1 MSASANDTIDLQA
14 IFKKLL
20 SKWWV
25 FVITCTLAIGGGV
38 AYIKTTAKIYL
49 VKTVVMMSEKDKTA
63 MGSKEE
69 FLKGSALMNNGS
81 AVEDLI
87 AQLLSVYNVTKT
99 MQRLEF
105 GIAYYER
112 KDFLTQQ
119 KFEYPPFFVELD
131 TVAIQVFG
139 LPIHVKV
146 DRAAGTYRVQAES
159 KHAQLYN
166 VQKQIELEG
175 FIPDYKVDEV
185 RKIGEPFVAEGL
197 SFTIEFPE
205 DRNYGNDKDRYF
217 TINSLD
223 ALVAEYRDK
232 TTAGALSEESNI
244 VEVMTTGEVTAK
256 EKQYLNKLVETFIE
270 SELLRRQR
278 KGRSTINFIDEQI
291 GVVSDSL
298 RKSQESV
305 EKIRKQDGVFD
316 VGQSVDVILNDRSR
330 LEDERSQWVRKRQYC
345 VSILSKLRTN
355 TDYRNVPAPQSSG
368 IDDAVLN
375 STVLELTKLSA
386 DLAAENMN
394 TVKSNPKIVTMERR
408 IRNLVGSLISTAEGL
423 VEQADITIADLSK
436 RLGTLNFRMNK
447 MGSTEGSISSAAL
460 TSELTGD
467 LYNYLMEKKYE
478 ASIAVASDQV
488 DKYVI
493 DTARN
498 AGGKP
503 IKPAKKMVF
512 GTALMLGL
520 MLPLGFLLIRDFF
533 NDSIENLDQ
542 LKRVSSIPVLATIP
556 SSKRKRIMPDEP
568 KSLLA
573 ESFRT
578 ARINLQYLNTGKQR
592 QVVGFTSSTSGE
604 GKTFCAVNLA
614 TVMAL
619 SGKSTIMV
627 DADMR
632 RPRLAETLGLT
643 DENKG
648 LSTYLIGEAGMDE
661 IIRKTDIQGMDMISA
676 GPVPPNPLE
685 LVELPK
691 MEELFIELRKRY
703 DNIIVDAS
711 PMGLVSEYVI
721 ISRHTDVS
729 LYVVR
734 ARYTKRGALRL
745 INEMVKGKKMTS
757 IDLLF
762 NDVEQA
768 NGDGYGYYTK

>member
-1 MSASANDTIDLQA
+1 
-14 IFKKLL
+14 
-20 SKWWV
+20 
-25 FVITCTLAIGGGV
+25 
-38 AYIKTTAKIYL
+38 
-49 VKTVVMMSEKDKTA
+49 
-63 MGSKEE
+63 
-69 FLKGSALMNNGS
+69 
-81 AVEDLI
+81 
-87 AQLLSVYNVTKT
+87 
-99 MQRLEF
+99 
-105 GIAYYER
+105 
-112 KDFLTQQ
+112 
-119 KFEYPPFFVELD
+119 
-131 TVAIQVFG
+131 
-139 LPIHVKV
+139 
-146 DRAAGTYRVQAES
+146 
-159 KHAQLYN
+159 
-166 VQKQIELEG
+166 
-175 FIPDYKVDEV
+175 
-185 RKIGEPFVAEGL
+185 
-197 SFTIEFPE
+197 TIEFPE
-205 DRNYGNDKDRYF
+205 DRNYGNDKERYF

-493 DTARN
+493 DIARN
-498 AGGKP
+498 ASGKP

-520 MLPLGFLLIRDFF
+520 LLPLGFLLIRDFF

-632 RPRLAETLGLT
+632 RPRLTETLGLT
-643 DENKG
+643 EENKG
-648 LSTYLIGEAGMDE
+648 LSTYLIGEARLDE

-721 ISRHTDVS
+721 ISRHTDVT

-734 ARYTKRGALRL
+734 ERYTKRGALRL
-745 INEMVKGKKMTS
+745 INEMVKGKKMTD

-768 NGDGYGYYTK
+768 SGDGYGYYTK

>member
-25 FVITCTLAIGGGV
+25 FFITCALAIGGGV

-49 VKTVVMMSEKDKTA
+49 VKTVVMMSEKDKSA

-69 FLKGSALMNNGS
+69 FLKGSALMNNSS
-81 AVEDLI
+81 AIEDLI
-87 AQLLSVYNVTKT
+87 AQLVSVSNVTKT

-119 KFEYPPFFVELD
+119 KFEYPPFFVKLD

-146 DRAAGTYRVQAES
+146 DREAGTYRVQAEA

-175 FIPDYKVDEV
+175 FIADYKVDEV

-205 DRNYGNDKDRYF
+205 DRNYGNDKERYF

-493 DTARN
+493 DIARN
-498 AGGKP
+498 ASGKP

-520 MLPLGFLLIRDFF
+520 LLPLGFLLIRDFF

-632 RPRLAETLGLT
+632 RPRLTETLGLT
-643 DENKG
+643 EENKG
-648 LSTYLIGEAGMDE
+648 LSTYLIGEARLDE

-721 ISRHTDVS
+721 ISRHTDVT

-734 ARYTKRGALRL
+734 ERYTKRGALRL
-745 INEMVKGKKMTS
+745 INEMVKGKKMTD

-768 NGDGYGYYTK
+768 SGDGYGYYTK